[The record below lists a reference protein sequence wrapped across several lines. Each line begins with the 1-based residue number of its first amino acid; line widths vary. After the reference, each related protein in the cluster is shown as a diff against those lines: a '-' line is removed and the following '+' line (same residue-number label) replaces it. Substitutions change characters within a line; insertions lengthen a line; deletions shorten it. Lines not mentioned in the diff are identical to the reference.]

1 MKYLLLAAC
10 LLMAQVTTAQIETY
24 KVVTNPWNS
33 NGDMNV
39 AIYKPA
45 GYADSPLKVWPV
57 IEFYHGEGDQGTDV
71 NKILNNYIFKL
82 IKGFKP
88 PEAINPITGHLE
100 RFIVIEAQDRTGG
113 TVWPDNYR
121 KIWTYLINTV
131 KLRVD
136 TTRIYTMGHS
146 YGGGGAMLAASW
158 DSIAVKRVAAVA
170 YLSPHEDLA
179 KKKEN
184 IPRMVEDSIGIW
196 SYTGTLAKEL
206 FTKFAN
212 AFDAIYR
219 QAGGSSM
226 VTIFNGGHDPAFWN
240 NFYAGNVTR
249 NYRGQQM
256 NVYEWFLTHKKG
268 GYDIDPPIDPISPE
282 ICIGQAHQIKEIIVL
297 MKDGTFRR
305 FDSTHLR
312 FPDVMFQTDGDI
324 NYDKRNR

>member
-1 MKYLLLAAC
+1 MKHLLLAAC
-10 LLMAQVTTAQIETY
+10 LLMAQATTAQIETY

-45 GYADSPLKVWPV
+45 GYADSALKVWPV

-71 NKILNNYIFKL
+71 NRILNNYIFKL
-82 IKGFKP
+82 IKDGKP
-88 PEAINPITGHLE
+88 PQAINPITGALE

-121 KIWTYLINTV
+121 KIWAYLVNTV
-131 KLRVD
+131 KLRID

-146 YGGGGAMLAASW
+146 YGGAGAMLAASW

-170 YLSPHEDLA
+170 YLSPHADLA
-179 KKKEN
+179 NKKQN
-184 IPRMVEDSIGIW
+184 IPLMVKDSVGIW

-212 AFDAIYR
+212 AFDALYR
-219 QAGGSSM
+219 QAGGNSL
-226 VTIFNGGHDPAFWN
+226 VTIFNGGHDAAFWN

-268 GYDIDPPIDPISPE
+268 GYDKTIDPEPYKLKTTILHDPKKIY
-282 ICIGQAHQIKEIIVL
+282 KIIVL
-297 MKDGTFRR
+297 DGDGTWTEY
-305 FDSTHLR
+305 DSTSVRSGEFKLS
-312 FPDVMFQTDGDI
+312 T
-324 NYDKRNR
+324 K

>member
-1 MKYLLLAAC
+1 
-10 LLMAQVTTAQIETY
+10 MAKVTTAQIETY
-24 KVVTNPWNS
+24 KVVTNPWN
-33 NGDMNV
+33 NIGDMNV

-71 NKILNNYIFKL
+71 GRILNNYIFKL
-82 IKGFKP
+82 IKEGKP
-88 PEAINPITGHLE
+88 PQAINPITGALE

-113 TVWPDNYR
+113 TVWPENFR
-121 KIWTYLINTV
+121 KIWAYLINTV
-131 KLRVD
+131 KLRID
-136 TTRIYTMGHS
+136 TTRIYTIGHS

-158 DSIAVKRVAAVA
+158 DSITTKRVSAVA
-170 YLSPHEDLA
+170 YLSPHADLA
-179 KKKEN
+179 NKKQN
-184 IPRMVEDSIGIW
+184 IPLMVRDSIGIW
-196 SYTGTLAKEL
+196 SYTGTLAKDG
-206 FTKFAN
+206 FTAYAN
-212 AFDAIYR
+212 AFDALYR
-219 QAGGSSM
+219 QAGGSSL
-226 VTIFNGGHDPAFWN
+226 VTIFNGGHDAAFWN

-312 FPDVMFQTDGDI
+312 FPDVMFKTDGDI
-324 NYDKRNR
+324 EYDKRNK